1 MERER
6 ESGWIESTVGER
18 SRDLSL
24 GDEEGGW
31 GKKERKRKKRGGGG
45 REERS
50 IGIVSGLRQR
60 VERLEAVGRREG
72 EKRSRKEDHKWR
84 GRGAF
89 DSKVETRRGAATSK
103 RGRQGVLKT

>member
-1 MERER
+1 MGKERE
-6 ESGWIESTVGER
+6 EK
-18 SRDLSL
+18 
-24 GDEEGGW
+24 
-31 GKKERKRKKRGGGG
+31 KKERRRGKRGEEYRYSIRAEVKSRTSGGGG
-45 REERS
+45 KE
-50 IGIVSGLRQR
+50 GG
-60 VERLEAVGRREG
+60 G